1 MVAASTMML
10 IMSVASTAMAVVGA
24 IQEGKAAKDTADY
37 NAALS
42 ARSARLSENQATLVR
57 QTAMSNEK
65 IFDKEKRIRM
75 GAIRAKGGPNLS
87 LDAFASTMLDEELE
101 QFSILTAGENTAR
114 AHLVAAENSRAQGAL
129 GLFKGEQAQSA
140 SLLAA
145 GGAALGGASTYIGKA
160 QKLPKGNPLRIS

>member
-24 IQEGKAAKDTADY
+24 IQEGKAAKDTA

-114 AHLVAAENSRAQGAL
+114 AHLAAAENSRAQGAL